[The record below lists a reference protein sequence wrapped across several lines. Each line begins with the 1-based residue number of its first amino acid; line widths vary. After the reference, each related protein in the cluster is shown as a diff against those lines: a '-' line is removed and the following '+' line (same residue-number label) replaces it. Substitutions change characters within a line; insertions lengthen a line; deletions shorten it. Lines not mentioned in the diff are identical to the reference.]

1 MCYERE
7 KDKIIIYDETNS
19 YKKFNEIEI
28 KTNDIKRIIGLQ
40 NKDLMIEKE
49 EEIVIYGTK
58 NDNYEILQKI
68 KTDSEGYKQQYNII
82 YHGCTHRKK
91 N

>member
-1 MCYERE
+1 LCYERE

-68 KTDSEGYKQQYNII
+68 KTDSEGYEQQYNII
-82 YHGCTHRKK
+82 IMGVLIGKK

>member
-19 YKKFNEIEI
+19 YKKFNKIEI

-40 NKDLMIEKE
+40 NKYLMIEKE
-49 EEIVIYGTK
+49 EEFVIFWIK
-58 NDNYEILQKI
+58 NDNYEIWQKI
-68 KTDSEGYKQQYNII
+68 KTDSEGYEQQYNII
-82 YHGCTHRKK
+82 YHGCTHREK